1 MFNQEYNTCDWW
13 YRVQCRQETDA
24 GKKGVEE
31 EELAIDVEANTAT
44 ENDKKS
50 TQRPI
55 LIQTIIFD
63 EDKFQEDV
71 PTSEFG
77 LKNAN
82 NNIKTDEFDTEQSQ
96 DEDSNVLGIKL
107 LYFDSH

>member
-1 MFNQEYNTCDWW
+1 MIGGTESSAD
-13 YRVQCRQETDA
+13 RKLMLLV
-24 GKKGVEE
+24 GKGGGEE